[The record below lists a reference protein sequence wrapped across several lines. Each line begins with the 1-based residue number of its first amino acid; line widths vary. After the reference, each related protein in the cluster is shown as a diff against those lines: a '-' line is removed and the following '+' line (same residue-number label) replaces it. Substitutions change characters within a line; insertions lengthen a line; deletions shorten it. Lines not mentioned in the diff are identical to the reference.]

1 MSDFVHSPVR
11 ELDSRIIEFFTRAN
25 KKIVQFHEAIN
36 DIMNH
41 EIALCCDKFFAP
53 FVDLKAKTIYISMPF
68 LDAFWC
74 SFFAMHALDEEIK
87 KFSKANPNEKFFNIQ
102 SVDVGKHYTFV
113 LNQYNKILNNNTELE
128 WDSSFVNPKNLSFSN
143 ELNSYIEETNQL
155 YIIGISAIMLHE
167 CCHVFYKHNQ
177 ANIGKDEIRIQER
190 EADKKANALLLEN
203 FDDANKEYTIA
214 YAILLDYLTMLFM
227 CKHNAKI
234 KDATHPVIHDRIRF
248 LFEDFI
254 ENSCIEESSKIALY
268 HLCLQVF
275 DMFLSQRQAKLESY
289 ENITDVRKVFYDN
302 LDIMD
307 EFITN

>member
-1 MSDFVHSPVR
+1 MTDFNCSPVR

-25 KKIVQFHEAIN
+25 KEIVKFHESIN
-36 DIMNH
+36 DSINH
-41 EIALCCDKFFAP
+41 SIELCGDMFITAK
-53 FVDLKAKTIYISMPF
+53 VDLVTNTICLSMPF

-289 ENITDVRKVFYDN
+289 ENITDVRKAFYDN